1 MSLVNKE
8 NLLSAQHMYLNRV
21 EALRLE
27 LNRVVKRGIQL
38 GESHEQQTMAALD
51 EIEKELEGISE
62 CLTVLK
68 HLFRS

>member
-8 NLLSAQHMYLNRV
+8 NLLAAQHMYLNRIKTLQREV
-21 EALRLE
+21 
-27 LNRVVKRGIQL
+27 NRVVDKGLQL
-38 GESHEQQTMAALD
+38 GEANAQTTMSALD
-51 EIEKELEGISE
+51 EIEKELEGIDE